1 MTPGLQP
8 SVHPVPNSYGV
19 AIGWDGAGPLAL
31 KRNGTLAL
39 ERTKPLILEQTGRL
53 AIPEPSANGAA

>member
-1 MTPGLQP
+1 MGRAFSPP
-8 SVHPVPNSYGV
+8 SIPVPNSYGD

-31 KRNGTLAL
+31 KQDRSLDL
-39 ERTKPLILEQTGRL
+39 ERTKPLILEQTGPL